1 MKRKRILKALIIL
14 SIIVI
19 LTGCGKNTTT
29 VKTTS
34 STKVVANSTDEA
46 GSNNTGDVRHATRDE
61 ADSGST
67 EKSDRKNYPYIFK
80 DGTLSME
87 QLSGMTAESKAEMN
101 KQCKETYDASQ
112 NNAVVDKQVNDK
124 VNADTKKQE
133 AEKKLAEAHAGVT
146 RKQCIESFK
155 QSDQGI
161 TGLYDV
167 QVGNRQDTEYP
178 MYCLSEYYKKKYGS
192 DVRWAKVQA
201 SSIVSDTELMYI
213 VFVPDG
219 TARNITI
226 ELDTDYNFKFKSDEE
241 NGYYKKFPIKK

>member
-1 MKRKRILKALIIL
+1 MKRKHILKSLTLL
-14 SIIVI
+14 SIIAI
-19 LTGCGKNTTT
+19 LTGCGEKTTAG
-29 VKTTS
+29 TTS
-34 STKVVANSTDEA
+34 SSTKAVAKSINEA
-46 GSNNTGDVRHATRDE
+46 GGKNTSNVRPANRDE
-61 ADSGST
+61 VDSGST
-67 EKSDRKNYPYIFK
+67 EESDRKNYPYIFK

-87 QLSGMTAESKAEMN
+87 LLSSMTAESKTAMN
-101 KQCKETYDASQ
+101 KQCKETYDASH
-112 NNAVVDKQVNDK
+112 NNAIVDKQVNDK
-124 VNADTKKQE
+124 YNADTKKQE

-146 RKQCIESFK
+146 RKKCIESFK

-167 QVGNRQDTEYP
+167 QVGNIQNTEYP
-178 MYCLSEYYKKKYGS
+178 MYCLSEYYKKKYDS
-192 DVRWAKVQA
+192 DVRWSKVQG